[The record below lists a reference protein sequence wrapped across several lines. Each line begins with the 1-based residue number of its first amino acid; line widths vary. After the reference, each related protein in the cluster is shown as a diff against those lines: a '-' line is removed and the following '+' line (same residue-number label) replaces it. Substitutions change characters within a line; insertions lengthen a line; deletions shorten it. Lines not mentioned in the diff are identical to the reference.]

1 MTDIRIIPTAKNAL
15 TVSIEGQGP
24 STAVPRD
31 AIAGRVIS
39 VRSGEPV
46 TDAVIR
52 LDLGDRLVHVDSP
65 GRFAFPPL
73 PQGRYRVTVMSWT
86 SGSAADSVTLGFDG
100 LRIVAALARYTGD
113 IGCMMPVRRPSN
125 ER

>member
-52 LDLGDRLVHVDSP
+52 LDPGDRFVHVDS

-73 PQGRYRVTVMSWT
+73 P
-86 SGSAADSVTLGFDG
+86 
-100 LRIVAALARYTGD
+100 
-113 IGCMMPVRRPSN
+113 
-125 ER
+125 